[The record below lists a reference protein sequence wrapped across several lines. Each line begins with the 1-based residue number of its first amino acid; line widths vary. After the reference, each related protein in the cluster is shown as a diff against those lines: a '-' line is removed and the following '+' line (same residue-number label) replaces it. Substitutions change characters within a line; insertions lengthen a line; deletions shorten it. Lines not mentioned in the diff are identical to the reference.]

1 MPTVRAEV
9 VGEGVETVD
18 LDAGATYGNLLT
30 ALDLSPHEAAVLVDD
45 DPVPEDRP
53 VDFEREV
60 RVLRLVKGGAPTDDR
75 VTVRPASNDDH
86 LAVMRVVDGAVLEAD
101 AATVRDRI
109 GRGAVLVATVEG
121 RVVGALVRDGDRV
134 TAVATRRRW
143 RDRGVG
149 TALVSAALAERGRLV
164 VEFDP
169 DVRPF
174 YESQDSISS
183 AWSHTPRRIGQR
195 PTETMG
201 RDFGAD

>member
-1 MPTVRAEV
+1 
-9 VGEGVETVD
+9 
-18 LDAGATYGNLLT
+18 
-30 ALDLSPHEAAVLVDD
+30 
-45 DPVPEDRP
+45 
-53 VDFEREV
+53 
-60 RVLRLVKGGAPTDDR
+60 
-75 VTVRPASNDDH
+75 
-86 LAVMRVVDGAVLEAD
+86 MRVVDGAVLEAD